1 VLGGRTITLPPY
13 PTPVGCCLAYGG
25 EGVGSFRFGLVDQS
39 RPDPPPVIS
48 VDQVEE
54 VIVATL
60 EVVPLNATR

>member
-1 VLGGRTITLPPY
+1 
-13 PTPVGCCLAYGG
+13 
-25 EGVGSFRFGLVDQS
+25 VGSFRFGLVDQS